1 MRPGSR
7 EVSGGGFMSQTDWA
21 KTYAAMDGRIILK
34 YEQLPRGEQI
44 GKPPPAGSQGKGKP

>member
-1 MRPGSR
+1 
-7 EVSGGGFMSQTDWA
+7 MSQTDWA

-44 GKPPPAGSQGKGKP
+44 GPGWKSGQRKTLIGRAAHFELRMSTA

>member
-1 MRPGSR
+1 
-7 EVSGGGFMSQTDWA
+7 MSQTDWA